1 MGLTDFYS
9 TIIIVL
15 IIVIFFF
22 ALKIKAEKV
31 TNTIT
36 GEELG
41 LDATQV
47 ALLYAQTPVETSK
60 GTMTFAEF
68 IGIVVA
74 DASLEEELQK
84 KTEEF
89 FTPYKSV
96 LPYQL
101 GWKIIAIQSES
112 ESTLVSSSNYNVISA
127 AKAAFSA
134 PQTLLLPLPNPGDFI
149 RIEIITVTTSAG
161 SIVESYTYSDK

>member
-1 MGLTDFYS
+1 MGLVDFYA
-9 TIIIVL
+9 TIAIVL
-15 IIVIFFF
+15 VIVVFFF

-31 TNTIT
+31 TKTIT

-41 LDATQV
+41 LDATQI
-47 ALLYAQTPVETSK
+47 ALLYAQTPIETSQ
-60 GTMTFAEF
+60 GTMTFAAF
-68 IGIVVA
+68 IGLAAA
-74 DASLEEELQK
+74 DALLEKELQE
-84 KTEEF
+84 KTKEF
-89 FTPYKSV
+89 FTVYADV
-96 LPYQL
+96 LSYQL

-134 PQTLLLPLPNPGDFI
+134 PQIILLPLPTPGDFI
-149 RIEIITVTTSAG
+149 RIEIITVTTSAE